1 MLQDHINYSSL
12 LSVKDTLSEYGVES
26 VAMKKGNYDCSN
38 FETPF
43 LCSIQKEDWPY
54 TYLTVVT
61 EIQGEHIWYLDPMIN
76 VATGGYC
83 RTRDG
88 RDGTCTYY
96 MGIYGCV
103 PN

>member
-1 MLQDHINYSSL
+1 MFY
-12 LSVKDTLSEYGVES
+12 T
-26 VAMKKGNYDCSN
+26 KGRLAIYLFNSCDRN
-38 FETPF
+38 
-43 LCSIQKEDWPY
+43 IRR
-54 TYLTVVT
+54 TYLVF
-61 EIQGEHIWYLDPMIN
+61 PMIN